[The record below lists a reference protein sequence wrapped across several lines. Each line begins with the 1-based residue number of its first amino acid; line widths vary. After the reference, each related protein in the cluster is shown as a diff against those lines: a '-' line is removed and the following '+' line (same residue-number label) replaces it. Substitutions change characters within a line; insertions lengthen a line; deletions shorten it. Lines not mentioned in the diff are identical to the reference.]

1 MLIRFFLFL
10 RAAGL
15 KPGLNEF
22 LMLLGALKAGFAR
35 ASVDE
40 FHALARACLIK
51 DETQFD
57 RYDRA
62 FGAYFEGV
70 QAVTPDFGGEVP
82 SEWLQQQA
90 QLLLSDE
97 EKARIAALGGF
108 EKLLETLAERLKEQ
122 QGRHQGGSKWIG
134 TGGTSPFGHG
144 GYNPEGI
151 RIGGRSGQRRAVK
164 VWEQRAFRN
173 LDDRLELG
181 TRNIAL
187 ALRKLRRFAR
197 EGAAEELDLDGT
209 IRGTARNAGLLDLKF
224 RPERHNAVKVL
235 LLLDIGGSMDEHV
248 RMCEELFSAARSEFK
263 HLEHYYFHNCL
274 YERVWKDNGRRWSE
288 WTPTF
293 DLLHK
298 YPADYRLIF
307 VGDASMSPYEVL
319 KPGGSV
325 EHWNEEAGAVWIARA
340 VELWRRAIWLNP
352 VPEEQWGWTPSIGIV
367 RELMGERMYPLTLEG
382 LTRAIERLRH

>member
-1 MLIRFFLFL
+1 
-10 RAAGL
+10 
-15 KPGLNEF
+15 
-22 LMLLGALKAGFAR
+22 
-35 ASVDE
+35 
-40 FHALARACLIK
+40 
-51 DETQFD
+51 
-57 RYDRA
+57 
-62 FGAYFEGV
+62 
-70 QAVTPDFGGEVP
+70 
-82 SEWLQQQA
+82 
-90 QLLLSDE
+90 
-97 EKARIAALGGF
+97 
-108 EKLLETLAERLKEQ
+108 
-122 QGRHQGGSKWIG
+122 
-134 TGGTSPFGHG
+134 
-144 GYNPEGI
+144 
-151 RIGGRSGQRRAVK
+151 
-164 VWEQRAFRN
+164 
-173 LDDRLELG
+173 
-181 TRNIAL
+181 
-187 ALRKLRRFAR
+187 
-197 EGAAEELDLDGT
+197 
-209 IRGTARNAGLLDLKF
+209 
-224 RPERHNAVKVL
+224 
-235 LLLDIGGSMDEHV
+235 
-248 RMCEELFSAARSEFK
+248 MCEELFSAARSEFK